1 MTMTRKYNEYPI
13 GIIFKENAKA
23 DELNVQMIVNPIRN
37 KDKVRTFEIPND
49 TIEDIISGLQ
59 ELCDF
64 VKAVGVKSLAIE
76 NLNCRN
82 NPKLW
87 PQIRS
92 LILFTF
98 NHIDTSIIVCGK
110 GETIEKPNIKYTD
123 EDIKNYKRYLKENNS
138 PHSSFEKKFIWT
150 NDIIIRKLTRHRND
164 LNRVIQTMFIY
175 EYARAERNKKTNYPE
190 CQKKLIEHILL
201 GLKESKK

>member
-37 KDKVRTFEIPND
+37 KDKVRTFEIQND
-49 TIEDIISGLQ
+49 SMENIHRGLE
-59 ELCDF
+59 ELCEF
-64 VKAVGVKSLAIE
+64 VQAVGVKSLAIE

-87 PQIRS
+87 PEIRS
-92 LILFTF
+92 MILFTF
-98 NHIDTSIIVCGK
+98 SHIDTSIIVCGK
-110 GETIEKPNIKYTD
+110 GETIERPNIEYTY
-123 EDIKNYKRYLKENNS
+123 EDIENYKRYLKEDNS
-138 PHSSFEKKFIWT
+138 PHSSFEKISIWT
-150 NDIIIRKLTRHRND
+150 NDIIIRKLRNNRND
-164 LNRVIQTMFIY
+164 LNRVIQSMFIY
-175 EYARAERNKKTNYPE
+175 EYARAGKNKRTNYPE
-190 CQKKLIEHILL
+190 CKEKLMEHILL